1 MTLQRILTRG
11 FVALLLVQAVIPT
24 ASAGGED
31 ASPSPVAA
39 LPTESASAPAAAG
52 PLVWLRGPFG
62 RVAGGTLDD
71 PGTAP
76 PGDQPLGTL
85 VRRAPLVLEATAGLD
100 VSALAVAARSLD
112 AVGAVEP
119 LSDGALAFEGPDG
132 IGQHLVVAD
141 VTSPSGVV
149 SQHAWLVDVPDMQ
162 PPADGFYDV
171 PAPQI
176 VLVASGGSTP
186 GHSGSGCYAYL
197 CVDVGHPPPVAELPV
212 LKAGIGE
219 TLSVHP
225 EDGSAIAGWDGRLS
239 SLDDPARSSIRAET
253 VLEEPLENTV
263 DLSGLEPP
271 VAGRWRLDLE
281 VEFDRERGWMRTFY
295 VLDVR

>member
-1 MTLQRILTRG
+1 VTLQRILTRG

-24 ASAGGED
+24 ARAGGED

-39 LPTESASAPAAAG
+39 LATERASTPAAG

-85 VRRAPLVLEATAGLD
+85 VRRAPLVLEATADLD
-100 VSALAVAARSLD
+100 VRTLAVAARSLEP
-112 AVGAVEP
+112 VGAVER
-119 LSDGALAFEGPDG
+119 LSDGALVFEGPDG
-132 IGQHLVVAD
+132 IGQHIVVAD

-149 SQHAWLVDVPDMQ
+149 SQHAWLVYVPDVQ
-162 PPADGFYDV
+162 PPPDGFYDI
-171 PAPQI
+171 PAPQM
-176 VLVASGGSTP
+176 VLMASGGSIP
-186 GHSGSGCYAYL
+186 GHPGSGCYAYL

-219 TLSVHP
+219 SLSVRP
-225 EDGSAIAGWDGRLS
+225 DDGSAIAAWDGRLTS
-239 SLDDPARSSIRAET
+239 IDDPAWPSIRADT
-253 VLEEPLENTV
+253 VLVGPLEDVV

-271 VAGRWRLDLE
+271 AAGRWRLDLE